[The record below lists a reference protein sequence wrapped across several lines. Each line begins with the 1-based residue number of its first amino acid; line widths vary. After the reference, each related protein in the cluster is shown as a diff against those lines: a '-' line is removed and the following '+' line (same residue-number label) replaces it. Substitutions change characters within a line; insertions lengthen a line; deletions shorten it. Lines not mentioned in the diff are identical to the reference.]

1 MFNKKQGDDE
11 MFEKKEDKW
20 LFVGAGTPKL
30 IRESNLLQEL
40 NKYRKID

>member
-1 MFNKKQGDDE
+1 

-20 LFVGAGTPKL
+20 LMIGFGTPKT
-30 IRESNLLQEL
+30 IREDKILREM